1 MVSASGVKV
10 LVRRERRHILTPSRG
25 WRTPFYVSVGG
36 GSRSD
41 GAVVMLSLSP
51 PPPLGMH
58 PPAVCH
64 LVGLSGVQC
73 YLQRG
78 RRGRMG
84 TGSEPLHGCRW
95 MESERAAGGVDVR
108 LGMREGKHR
117 VRDFYT
123 RPQKI

>member
-1 MVSASGVKV
+1 MVSASGAKV
-10 LVRRERRHILTPSRG
+10 LVRRERCHILMPSHG

-51 PPPLGMH
+51 PPPLGTH
-58 PPAVCH
+58 PPVVCH

-84 TGSEPLHGCRW
+84 TGFEPLHGCRW
-95 MESERAAGGVDVR
+95 MDIERGSGR
-108 LGMREGKHR
+108 SGCEIGNERGQ
-117 VRDFYT
+117 T
-123 RPQKI
+123 